1 MPRQSDQRRHRIRA
15 ARRSV
20 RGPVRPGSRIGEAAA
35 GEAPTGE
42 AATDRYTESR
52 VAPALRTAAAY
63 AWRLLVVG
71 AVVYAVFS
79 VLGRFHEIAVAVF
92 LGLVGTAML
101 RPVTDLLARRIPR
114 PLAVTVALISSLV
127 LILGVLALVGE
138 TVAGELTVLQR
149 EFGAGVER
157 IERWLEQP
165 PFRVN
170 PEALTDVQSWIG
182 RFLSSHRSTLI
193 STALSGAGRLVE
205 VLTTLALALFASVF
219 FLHSGDRQWNWF
231 CDQLPPSARER
242 VSVAGRA
249 AWRTFTGY
257 THGIV
262 LVAATNAILVGVALY
277 ALGVPLA
284 VPLALLE
291 FFAAFIPLIG
301 SPIALAVAAIV
312 ALAAN
317 GPVVAAVVIALI
329 VVIGQL
335 EGHVLHPLVM
345 SWAVR
350 LHPLV
355 VALSVIGGAIAAGV
369 IGAVVAVPIVS
380 VLWSVRQALRALHHQ
395 GEGRDQDPGQDLA
408 PGSGHHPGPELVPDP
423 GPGLGHDP
431 GPGRP

>member
-1 MPRQSDQRRHRIRA
+1 MPTRSAHLRHRIRA
-15 ARRSV
+15 ARGAV
-20 RGPVRPGSRIGEAAA
+20 RGDARPAPGARPAAV
-35 GEAPTGE
+35 EPP
-42 AATDRYTESR
+42 

-71 AVVYAVFS
+71 ALVYAVFS
-79 VLGRFHEIAVAVF
+79 VLGRFHEIGVAVF

-101 RPVTDLLARRIPR
+101 RPVVGLLTRRLPR
-114 PLAVTVALISSLV
+114 PLAVTIALIGSIALV
-127 LILGVLALVGE
+127 LGVLALVAE
-138 TVAGELTVLQR
+138 TVAAERAVLQH
-149 EFGAGVER
+149 EFGAGIER

-165 PFRVN
+165 PFRLN
-170 PEALTDVQSWIG
+170 PEALNDLQSRIG

-205 VLTTLALALFASVF
+205 VLTTLALGLFCAVF
-219 FLHSGDRQWNWF
+219 FLHSGGRHWGWF
-231 CDQLPPSARER
+231 CAQLPLSARDR

-291 FFAAFIPLIG
+291 FFAAFVPLIG
-301 SPIALAVAAIV
+301 SPIALAVAAVV
-312 ALAAN
+312 ALAAK
-317 GPVVAAVVIALI
+317 GPIIAGVVVALI
-329 VVIGQL
+329 VVIGQI
-335 EGHVLHPLVM
+335 EGHVLHPIVL

-355 VALSVIGGAIAAGV
+355 VALSVVAGAIAAGV
-369 IGAVVAVPIVS
+369 IGAVVAVPLVS
-380 VLWSVRQALRALHHQ
+380 VVWSVRQALRARDGQ
-395 GEGRDQDPGQDLA
+395 GPA
-408 PGSGHHPGPELVPDP
+408 
-423 GPGLGHDP
+423 
-431 GPGRP
+431 RP